1 MKILLNES
9 QYIRI
14 MKEYTDDKE
23 LSSIEDF
30 KHAISDE
37 GEFKDMLSDDMVE
50 DEYKDKIRTILFQLR
65 DIMYSSNNSGISDV
79 EKVFKSVNLINK
91 LRRIK
96 RLLSQNVYINKFTN
110 NNGNEYLQARTSRQV
125 DGKTKWINAYVGPF
139 KDFPEGIKSR
149 EALKLGK
156 TLIRKKLEP
165 LYNIS

>member
-14 MKEYTDDKE
+14 IKEYTDDEE

-50 DEYKDKIRTILFQLR
+50 DEYKDKIRTILSQLR
-65 DIMYSSNNSGISDV
+65 DIMYSSNNSGMSDI
-79 EKVFKSVNLINK
+79 EKVLKAVNLINK

-96 RLLSQNVYINKFTN
+96 RFLSQKVYLNTYTN
-110 NNGNEYLQARTSRQV
+110 SYGSEYLQARTSRQV
-125 DGKTKWINAYVGPF
+125 NGKTKWINAYVGPS
-139 KDFPEGIKSR
+139 KDFPEGVKSR

-156 TLIRKKLEP
+156 TLIRKKIEP

>member
-14 MKEYTDDKE
+14 MKEYTDDEK
-23 LSSIEDF
+23 LISIEDF
-30 KHAISDE
+30 KHSISDE

-50 DEYKDKIRTILFQLR
+50 DEYKDKIRTILFELR
-65 DIMYSSNNSGISDV
+65 DIMYSSNNSGMSDV
-79 EKVFKSVNLINK
+79 EKVLKAVNLINK

-96 RLLSQNVYINKFTN
+96 RFLSQKVYINKFTT
-110 NNGNEYLQARTSRQV
+110 NGNEYLQARTSRQV
-125 DGKTKWINAYVGPF
+125 DGKTKWIGAYVGPS
-139 KDFPEGIKSR
+139 KDFPEGIQSR